1 MFFLGETKNCSKS
14 FPKTSIDASTDA
26 KVSCLGWTV
35 VASQGHQKLLSS
47 LFLTETS
54 FLSSRTTTHPSI
66 FRRTREHRLGLTS
79 VLLDVPHR
87 SISEF
92 AIVKPGHRLGSRC
105 FAELSSVCR
114 RPTHLPRYRATHEPA
129 EQPGGEGWL
138 VSAEQQKVVQFK
150 PDTSTVHAQWV
161 AVRTYSWIPPSP
173 PVPQTRRRMLRHNAI
188 EAWNTMLKTSWRRC
202 PPPVR

>member
-1 MFFLGETKNCSKS
+1 M
-14 FPKTSIDASTDA
+14 
-26 KVSCLGWTV
+26 

-47 LFLTETS
+47 LVSTETS
-54 FLSSRTTTHPSI
+54 FFSSRTTTTHSSI
-66 FRRTREHRLGLTS
+66 DRRTRERRLGLTS
-79 VLLDVPHR
+79 VLLDIAHR
-87 SISEF
+87 SSCEF
-92 AIVKPGHRLGSRC
+92 AIVLPGRRLGSRC

-150 PDTSTVHAQWV
+150 PDASTVHAQWV

-188 EAWNTMLKTSWRRC
+188 EAWNTMLKTGWRRC
-202 PPPVR
+202 SPPVR